1 MAEQYLIDTNV
12 IIDYLSGK
20 YETSILDWLD
30 LQFEQGVNISVINR
44 IEALAFQFTDAE
56 EHRLMH
62 EFIAGS
68 VVLPLNEPVADQTI
82 QVRLET
88 KAKLPDAIIA
98 ATALVFNMT
107 LLTRNTS
114 DFKKIINLKVLNPAT
129 IYSQS

>member
-1 MAEQYLIDTNV
+1 MAEQYLIDINV

-20 YETSILDWLD
+20 YENSVLDWLD
-30 LQFEQGVNISVINR
+30 IQFEQGVNISVINR
-44 IEALAFQFTDAE
+44 IEGLAFYFTDAE

-68 VVLPLNEPVADQTI
+68 AVLPLNDSVADKTI
-82 QVRLET
+82 QVRLAN
-88 KAKLPDAIIA
+88 KVKLPDAIIA

-114 DFKKIINLKVLNPAT
+114 DFNKIINLKVLNPAT
-129 IYSQS
+129 IHSQS